1 MMAVTDV
8 YRRPVIAGSLAVD
21 EARIGGETVSRV
33 RLNAKGGVD
42 ASDITLT
49 ATARGLNLDAR
60 AKSFQPIRSASRL
73 RNSTPRAAAAGS
85 ASPGPRPSS

>member
-1 MMAVTDV
+1 LTDV

-33 RLNAKGGVD
+33 RLNANGGVD

-49 ATARGLNLDAR
+49 ATARGDLAR
-60 AKSFQPIRSASRL
+60 MFNPYIQ
-73 RNSTPRAAAAGS
+73 G
-85 ASPGPRPSS
+85 